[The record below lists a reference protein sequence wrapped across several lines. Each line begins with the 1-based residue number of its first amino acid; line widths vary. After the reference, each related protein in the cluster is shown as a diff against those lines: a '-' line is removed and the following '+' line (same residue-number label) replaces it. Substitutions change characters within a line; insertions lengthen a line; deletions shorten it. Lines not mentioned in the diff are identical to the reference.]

1 MDIKYNST
9 RNMPQTDAYKTIV
22 AIGTSTGGPKA
33 LHKLLVGIPKD
44 LQATYVIVQHMPAGF
59 TKTLAERI
67 NASADIEVKEAEE
80 GDVLQR
86 GTAYIAPGGYH
97 MTIENSNRPTVR
109 LSALPPVKGH
119 RPSVNMM
126 LDSLSKMDTPKKIL
140 GVIMTGMGSD
150 GQEGLSTLKEKYNI
164 SIIAQDEASC
174 VVYGMPRAV
183 VEAGIANK
191 IVPLDE
197 IANEIIRFVRG

>member
-1 MDIKYNST
+1 MDKKHIYQS
-9 RNMPQTDAYKTIV
+9 IV

-33 LHKLLVGIPKD
+33 LQKLLLGLPKD
-44 LQATYVIVQHMPAGF
+44 LLATYLIVQHMPAGF

-67 NASADIEVKEAEE
+67 NVIADIDVKEAEE
-80 GDVLQR
+80 GDVLKQ
-86 GTAYIAPGGYH
+86 GMAYVAPGGYH
-97 MTIENSNRPTVR
+97 MTIENTANPTIK

-126 LDSLSKMDTPKKIL
+126 LDSLSKLNTQKKII

-150 GQEGLSTLKEKYNI
+150 GLDGLITLKEKENI
-164 SIIAQDEASC
+164 PIIAQDEASC

-183 VEAGIANK
+183 VQAGIANK
-191 IVPLDE
+191 VVSLDQ
-197 IANEIIRFVRG
+197 IATEIIRYVRG

>member
-1 MDIKYNST
+1 MDTKDTY
-9 RNMPQTDAYKTIV
+9 QTIV

-33 LHKLLVGIPKD
+33 LQKLLLSLPKD
-44 LQATYVIVQHMPAGF
+44 LLATYLIVQHMPAGF

-67 NASADIEVKEAEE
+67 NAIADIDVKEAEE
-80 GDVLQR
+80 GDVLQQ
-86 GTAYIAPGGYH
+86 GMAYVAPGGYH
-97 MTIENSNRPTVR
+97 MTIENNANPTVR

-126 LDSLSKMDTPKKIL
+126 LDSLAKMNTRKKII

-150 GQEGLSTLKEKYNI
+150 GLEGLITLKEKANI
-164 SIIAQDEASC
+164 PIIAQDEASC

-183 VEAGIANK
+183 VQAGIANK
-191 IVPLDE
+191 VVPLDQ
-197 IANEIIRFVRG
+197 IANEIIRYVRG